1 MATLYYRGGGHLGPG
16 EPSDPQTVNFIP
28 NGYANGRAEGYA
40 TITDADPYRAEKLA
54 MIATYGGG
62 LGIVAVE
69 SIPPKA
75 PTVIVHPAPTF
86 HTPTVA
92 DGWHQYR

>member
-1 MATLYYRGGGHLGPG
+1 MATLYFRGGGHLGP
-16 EPSDPQTVNFIP
+16 ESPDHPSTVNFVP
-28 NGYANGRAEGYA
+28 GDPVNGYAVGYA

-54 MIATYGGG
+54 MIATYGPG

-75 PTVIVHPAPTF
+75 PTVIRTPAPVF
-86 HTPTVA
+86 HVPTVA
-92 DGWHQYR
+92 DGWHQR

>member
-16 EPSDPQTVNFIP
+16 EASDPQTINFIP
-28 NGYANGRAEGYA
+28 NGYEDGSAVGYA

-54 MIATYGGG
+54 MIATYGPA

-69 SIPPKA
+69 RIPPKP
-75 PTVIVHPAPTF
+75 PTVIQHPPPTF
-86 HTPTVA
+86 RTWTIQ
-92 DGWHQYR
+92 DGWNQ